1 MPGTCQSDPDSVGV
15 GTAACPLILGWD
27 ICHRP
32 WLLGG
37 RGLSDQLCLV
47 GVLPTEGLSH
57 SPGAVDIAEGL

>member
-1 MPGTCQSDPDSVGV
+1 MPGMCQILTVGV
-15 GTAACPLILGWD
+15 GTPAGPLFSGWD

-37 RGLSDQLCLV
+37 RGRSDKLCLV